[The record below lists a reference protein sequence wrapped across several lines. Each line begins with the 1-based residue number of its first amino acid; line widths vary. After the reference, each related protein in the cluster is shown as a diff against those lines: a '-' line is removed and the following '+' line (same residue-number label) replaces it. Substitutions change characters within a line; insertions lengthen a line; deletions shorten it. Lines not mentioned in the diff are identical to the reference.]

1 MAKGKRSRR
10 SASGRRHQAAQR
22 PSGPQ
27 VSRPVSGPKQ
37 AKQPATA
44 RPAVPKTSA
53 QGSSAHAGAPAKA
66 TTAPDFTSE
75 YRYVLGDLKRL
86 GIIAASMFATLIV
99 LALVL
104 R

>member
-10 SASGRRHQAAQR
+10 SGGNRRPQAAQR
-22 PSGPQ
+22 PSGQQ
-27 VSRPVSGPKQ
+27 VSRPSSG
-37 AKQPATA
+37 A
-44 RPAVPKTSA
+44 RPLEQQTGPRQAPA
-53 QGSSAHAGAPAKA
+53 PGSGVRAAAPAKA
-66 TTAPDFTSE
+66 ATAVDFTSE

-99 LALVL
+99 LALFL